1 LLLNNPLDE
10 ILGQVSK
17 IRISR
22 FLVNSQAQLNGRE
35 IAKNVG
41 LSHVTVH
48 TALKDLSRHGI
59 VNIRS
64 VGKSLIYW
72 LNEEHLLVKEVLR
85 PIFEKESIFFQLIVK
100 TILKESKRPRPL
112 TIILFGS
119 FAKGNASPNSDIDI
133 LLVYP
138 NHKSRVLITKELA
151 EAEKKITLLFGNHLA
166 SIFMKI
172 AEFKSRF
179 KKKDRFI
186 KEIAGTGKIIFG
198 KGIGELASYETK
210 RHQNHQYP

>member
-1 LLLNNPLDE
+1 MLLNNPLDE

-17 IRISR
+17 IKILR

-41 LSHVTVH
+41 LSHVKVH

-85 PIFEKESIFFQLIVK
+85 PIFEKESKFFQLIIK
-100 TILKESKRPRPL
+100 TILRESKRPKPL

-119 FAKGNASPNSDIDI
+119 FAKGGALPNSDIDI

-166 SIFMKI
+166 SISMKV

-179 KKKDRFI
+179 KKNDRFI
-186 KEIAGTGKIIFG
+186 KEITRTGKVIFG
-198 KGIGELASYETK
+198 KGIGELASYESK
-210 RHQNHQYP
+210 RH